1 MWAWIFRRV
10 RTTPLL
16 CSVALL
22 ATLAGRSTPLAAQT
36 CAAGTTNSC
45 MNVSYA
51 TVKGT
56 PDASDFA
63 NGVSVIGR
71 FTLSVIKCGRQ
82 PCTITAAASN
92 QPTGGLRVRVGGT
105 QPVSLAD
112 CTIDLNGVSSAQSG
126 QAPVLAVVN
135 GAATVTVWVCR
146 ALNWNPA
153 ITPVGVTSPEMRF
166 RLRQS

>member
-1 MWAWIFRRV
+1 MWAWIFQRARPM
-10 RTTPLL
+10 RLL
-16 CSVALL
+16 PGVALL
-22 ATLAGRSTPLAAQT
+22 ASLAGRSAPAAAQT

-45 MNVSYA
+45 LNITYVA
-51 TVKGT
+51 VKGT
-56 PDASDFA
+56 PDASDYA

-71 FTLSVIKCGRQ
+71 FTLSVLKCGRQ
-82 PCTITAAASN
+82 PCTITAAANN
-92 QPTGGLRVRVGGT
+92 QPNGGLRLRVGGA

-112 CTIDLNGVSSAQSG
+112 CSIDLNGVTTAQSA
-126 QAPVLAVVN
+126 QAPVLAVVT

-153 ITPVGVTSPEMRF
+153 VTPIGTSSPEMRF